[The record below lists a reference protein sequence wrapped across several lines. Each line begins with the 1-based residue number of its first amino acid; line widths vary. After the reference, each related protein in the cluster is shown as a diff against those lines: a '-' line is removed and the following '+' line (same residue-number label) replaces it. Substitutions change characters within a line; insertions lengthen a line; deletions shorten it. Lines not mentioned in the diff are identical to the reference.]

1 MMTEQKK
8 SGLSIPSSPLPFLAP
23 NRVVVTKAER
33 ECSDTVTL
41 TLKCPQDYPAWQPG
55 QFNMLYLFGLGEVP
69 ISISGTLK
77 DTNHLT
83 HTIKAVGAVSA
94 ALTKLIPG
102 DEVWLRGPFGSTWPE
117 VQDHDDLLLI
127 AGGIG
132 LAPLRPVML
141 KRIEET
147 RKGRTI
153 LLYGSRTP
161 SDVLFAK
168 DLAHWKSL
176 PNVSLHITV
185 DRIDNSD
192 TIWDGS
198 VGVVTHLMHHLQL
211 NPSKTTVM
219 TCGPEVMLRHVAT
232 DLNLMGITDKQ
243 IYVSMER
250 NMKCAIG
257 FCGRCQWGPHFVCR
271 DGPVYCRSDIRRFW
285 NTKEF

>member
-117 VQDHDDLLLI
+117 VQDHDDLLL
-127 AGGIG
+127 
-132 LAPLRPVML
+132 
-141 KRIEET
+141 
-147 RKGRTI
+147 TI
-153 LLYGSRTP
+153 
-161 SDVLFAK
+161 
-168 DLAHWKSL
+168 
-176 PNVSLHITV
+176 
-185 DRIDNSD
+185 
-192 TIWDGS
+192 
-198 VGVVTHLMHHLQL
+198 THLEQSTHIGRGTFRLLQMSRL
-211 NPSKTTVM
+211 NRLFNQKISNFLP
-219 TCGPEVMLRHVAT
+219 R
-232 DLNLMGITDKQ
+232 ITFCFLAAKIIQFKFQSSVELKVKQ
-243 IYVSMER
+243 KMME
-250 NMKCAIG
+250 
-257 FCGRCQWGPHFVCR
+257 F
-271 DGPVYCRSDIRRFW
+271 
-285 NTKEF
+285 